1 LSYLKYVPNEISN
14 IALRYVQRRVLL
26 FSLVPLGLLFA
37 LTVTLARTY
46 HAREEGLVQEWF
58 QQGNQDLA
66 GGQPAKAL
74 EDFRN
79 ALSYAPDNDKV
90 QLRLAEA
97 LLADGQLDEARS
109 YFVNLWDRSPGSGE
123 VNLDLAHLSMR
134 TNDVEDA
141 IRYFRS
147 AIYGS
152 WEKDPTQQRQNTRL
166 ELCEFLIS
174 QGRSADAQA
183 ELAGLAADTPPEDA
197 VLHVETGR
205 LFLKTGEP
213 GKALAEFEAA
223 LRINRRNSQWLE
235 LAGKASFATGDYPK
249 AEAYLARAV
258 REKPSEADEALLGT
272 VRALLSNDPFRAGLS
287 DDEQA
292 RRVWRAFQYGNE
304 RIQKC
309 TEANTKSQ
317 SNGQAPSD
325 LQALAHDAQGLKKR
339 ITLRTLG
346 NHPELRNEAM
356 QFVFRIENVTA
367 QSCGAPTSMD
377 QAMILIEKR
386 QAGSNP

>member
-1 LSYLKYVPNEISN
+1 VASELSN

-26 FSLVPLGLLFA
+26 LSLVPLGLLFA

-58 QQGNQDLA
+58 RQGNQDMA
-66 GGQPAKAL
+66 AGQPAKAL

-79 ALSYAPDNDKV
+79 ALSYAPDNDLV

-97 LLADGQLDEARS
+97 LLADGQLAEARS
-109 YFVNLWDRSPGSGE
+109 YFVNLWDRSPGSGQ

-134 TNDVEDA
+134 MNDVEEA

-152 WEKDPTQQRQNTRL
+152 WDKDPTKQRQTTRL
-166 ELCEFLIS
+166 ELCEYLIS
-174 QGRSADAQA
+174 QGRSVDAQA

-197 VLHVETGR
+197 LLHVETGR
-205 LFLKTGEP
+205 LFMKAGEP
-213 GKALAEFEAA
+213 GMALAEFEAA
-223 LRINRRNSQWLE
+223 LRNNRRQSQWLAY
-235 LAGKASFATGDYPK
+235 AGNASFAAGDYNK
-249 AEAYLARAV
+249 AETYLTRAV
-258 REKPSEADEALLGT
+258 REKPSDEDVALLGT
-272 VRALLSNDPFRAGLS
+272 VRELLSIDPFRAGLS
-287 DDEQA
+287 DEEQA

-317 SNGQAPSD
+317 SNGQVLAN
-325 LQALAHDAQGLKKR
+325 LQALARDAQGLKKR
-339 ITLRTLG
+339 VNLRALG

-356 QFVFRIENVTA
+356 QFIFRIENVTA
-367 QSCGAPTSMD
+367 QSCGPLTSTD
-377 QAMILIEKR
+377 RAMNLIEKR